1 MKEKLLG
8 ALDSLEPESLDTLG
22 VIIEAMATVTN
33 DVEEVSTTAQVNDKL
48 LREEEEEEDQ

>member
-22 VIIEAMATVTN
+22 VIIEVMATVTN

>member
-8 ALDSLEPESLDTLG
+8 ALDSLEPESIDTLG

-48 LREEEEEEDQ
+48 LGEEEEEDQ